1 MKNSN
6 SKFNNF
12 KFSVKSNKEIKSILS
27 KYPSNRKESGV
38 LPILDLAQRD
48 CGGWL
53 PMEVIEKVAEVIG
66 MPQIRVLEIASF
78 YSMFNLKPVGR
89 NTISVCTNVSCMLR
103 NSDDIVSHIEKRL
116 KIKIGES
123 TKDNKF
129 YLKDEMECLAACNG
143 APMMQVNHINYEN
156 LTFEKVDKILDE
168 IAND

>member
-1 MKNSN
+1 MI
-6 SKFNNF
+6 NNVLTDE
-12 KFSVKSNKEIKSILS
+12 VKKEIDSIRLKFPKDKNKSSII
-27 KYPSNRKESGV
+27 ESLLTIQHTNEGY
-38 LPILDLAQRD
+38 LTNELIESLADYLD
-48 CGGWL
+48 
-53 PMEVIEKVAEVIG
+53 IEKIDVYEVAT
-66 MPQIRVLEIASF
+66 F
-78 YSMFNLKPVGR
+78 YSMFNLKPIGR
-89 NTISVCTNVSCMLR
+89 NVISVCTNVSCMLR
-103 NSDDIVSHIEKRL
+103 NSDGIVSHIEKRL